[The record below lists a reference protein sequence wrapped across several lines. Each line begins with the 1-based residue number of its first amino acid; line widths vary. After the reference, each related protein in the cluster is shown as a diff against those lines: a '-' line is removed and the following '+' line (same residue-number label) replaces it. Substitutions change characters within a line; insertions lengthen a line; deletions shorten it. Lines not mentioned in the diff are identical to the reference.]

1 MAGHLSLSYNGFAT
15 AALDVATVTPAQV
28 KAALEALRTISLVTV
43 ADVSN
48 SAALRE
54 FDVTFHSEVSGA
66 SVSPLAYGDMQD
78 LVVTN
83 LDVQDGANAINVG
96 AVQQQQGVS
105 PLGNVVI
112 SSSALS
118 SDKCTAVDDLSP
130 SPCPVFDASCAG
142 GLHSGRFDRVSTLT
156 IEARDRFS
164 NRVLT

>member
-1 MAGHLSLSYNGFAT
+1 
-15 AALDVATVTPAQV
+15 
-28 KAALEALRTISLVTV
+28 
-43 ADVSN
+43 
-48 SAALRE
+48 
-54 FDVTFHSEVSGA
+54 
-66 SVSPLAYGDMQD
+66 MQD

-130 SPCPVFDASCAG
+130 SPCPVLDASCAG